1 MHKEEAMSRITR
13 RAILAAGAALFAAP
27 ALHAQS
33 AFPNKPLRIIVPYPP
48 GGVTDL
54 MGRLAAEA
62 MGRHLGQT
70 VVVENRAGAGGNI
83 GAKVAAQAEPDG
95 YTLFLATM
103 ATQGVNPVLYP
114 DPSFDARRDLIGV
127 GMMADMPNVLVCNP
141 RRWNPASA
149 QEAIAR
155 IRAEPGKI
163 LFGSVG
169 NGSSSH
175 LSQAMLTR
183 MAGLEVVHVPYRGSS
198 PAVAAMMAGDLD
210 LLFDASATSGP
221 HITAGTLKGLAIT
234 MNRRIESLPDIPTLE
249 EAGVRGYHLSVWN
262 GVLTQARVP
271 RPILAR
277 LQDAFGKSMDAAMLQ
292 RLRANFTEPL
302 VIAPDQLQPW
312 LNEDAERWARIARD
326 SAIRPD

>member
-1 MHKEEAMSRITR
+1 MTRMTR
-13 RAILAAGAALFAAP
+13 RAAIAATATLLAAP
-27 ALHAQS
+27 ALRAQP
-33 AFPNKPLRIIVPYPP
+33 AFPNKPLRLIVPYPP

-62 MGRHLGQT
+62 MSRHLGQP
-70 VVVENRAGAGGNI
+70 VVVENRPGAGGNI

-95 YTLFLATM
+95 HTLLLGTM

-114 DPSFDARRDLIGV
+114 DPSFDPRRDLAGV
-127 GMMADMPNVLVCNP
+127 GMMADMPNVLICNP
-141 RRWNPASA
+141 RRWNPANA

-155 IRAEPGKI
+155 MKAEPGKI

-175 LSQAMLTR
+175 LSQVMLTR
-183 MAGLEVVHVPYRGSS
+183 LAGLDVVHVPYRGSS
-198 PAVAAMMAGDLD
+198 PAVAAMIAGDLD

-221 HITAGTLKGLAIT
+221 HVQSGTVKGLAIT
-234 MNRRIESLPDIPTLE
+234 MNRRIDSLPGIPTLE

-262 GVLTQARVP
+262 GVLTQSRVP
-271 RPILAR
+271 RPVLAR
-277 LQDAFGKSMDAAMLQ
+277 LQDAFEKSMDAAMLA

-302 VIAPDQLQPW
+302 VIPSAQLQPW
-312 LNEDAERWARIARD
+312 LNEDAERWVRIARE
-326 SAIRPD
+326 SAIRVD

>member
-1 MHKEEAMSRITR
+1 MTRLTR
-13 RAILAAGAALFAAP
+13 RAALAATATLLASP
-27 ALHAQS
+27 SVQAQA
-33 AFPNKPLRIIVPYPP
+33 AFPNRPLRIIVPYPP

-70 VVVENRAGAGGNI
+70 VVVENRPGAGGNI
-83 GAKVAAQAEPDG
+83 GAKAAAQAEPDG
-95 YTLFLATM
+95 YTMLLGTM

-114 DPSFDARRDLIGV
+114 DPSFDPRRDLAGV
-127 GMMADMPNVLVCNP
+127 GMMADMPNLLVCNP

-155 IRAEPGKI
+155 MKAEPGKI

-175 LSQAMLTR
+175 MSQVMLTR

-198 PAVAAMMAGDLD
+198 PAVAAMIAGDLD

-221 HITAGTLKGLAIT
+221 HVKGGTLKALALT
-234 MNRRIESLPDIPTLE
+234 MNRRIASLPDIPTLE
-249 EAGVRGYHLSVWN
+249 EAGVAGYHLSVWN

-271 RPILAR
+271 RPVLAR
-277 LQDAFGKSMDAAMLQ
+277 LQEAFEKAMDATMLE
-292 RLRANFTEPL
+292 RLKANFTEPL
-302 VIAPDQLQPW
+302 VIPSAQLQPW
-312 LNEDAERWARIARD
+312 LNEDAERWARIARE
-326 SAIRPD
+326 SGIRPD

>member
-1 MHKEEAMSRITR
+1 MTHITR
-13 RAILAAGAALFAAP
+13 RAALAAGAVLFAAP
-27 ALHAQS
+27 ALRAQP
-33 AFPNKPLRIIVPYPP
+33 AVPNKPLRLIVPYPP
-48 GGVTDL
+48 GGVTDI

-114 DPSFDARRDLIGV
+114 DPSFDPRRDLVGV

-141 RRWNPASA
+141 RRWNPANA

-155 IRAEPGKI
+155 MKAEPGKI

-175 LSQAMLTR
+175 LSQVMLTR

-198 PAVAAMMAGDLD
+198 PAIAAMIAGDLD

-221 HITAGTLKGLAIT
+221 HIKGGTLKGLAIT

-249 EAGVRGYHLSVWN
+249 EAGVRGYHLSVWT
-262 GVLTQARVP
+262 GVLTQSRVP
-271 RPILAR
+271 QPVRAR
-277 LQDAFGKSMDAAMLQ
+277 LQDAFVASMDATMLD
-292 RLRANFTEPL
+292 RLRANYTEPL
-302 VIAPDQLQPW
+302 VIPSEQLQAW
-312 LNEDAERWARIARD
+312 LNEDAERWVRIARE

>member
-1 MHKEEAMSRITR
+1 MTHITR
-13 RAILAAGAALFAAP
+13 RAALAAGAVLFAAP
-27 ALHAQS
+27 ALRAQP
-33 AFPNKPLRIIVPYPP
+33 AFPNKPLRLIVPYPP
-48 GGVTDL
+48 GGVTDI

-70 VVVENRAGAGGNI
+70 VVVEHRAGAGGNI

-114 DPSFDARRDLIGV
+114 DPSFDPRRDLVGV

-141 RRWNPASA
+141 RRWNPANA
-149 QEAIAR
+149 QVAIAR
-155 IRAEPGKI
+155 MKAEPGKI

-175 LSQAMLTR
+175 LSQVMLTR

-198 PAVAAMMAGDLD
+198 PAIAAMIAGDLD

-221 HITAGTLKGLAIT
+221 HIKGGTLKGLAIT

-249 EAGVRGYHLSVWN
+249 EAGVRGYHLSVWT
-262 GVLTQARVP
+262 GVLTQSRVP
-271 RPILAR
+271 QPVRAR
-277 LQDAFGKSMDAAMLQ
+277 LQDAFVASIDATMLD
-292 RLRANFTEPL
+292 RLRANYTEPL
-302 VIAPDQLQPW
+302 VIPSEQLQAW
-312 LNEDAERWARIARD
+312 LNEDAERWVRIARE

>member
-1 MHKEEAMSRITR
+1 MTRITR
-13 RAILAAGAALFAAP
+13 RVALGGAASLLAAP
-27 ALHAQS
+27 ALHAQA
-33 AFPNKPLRIIVPYPP
+33 AFPNKPLRMIVPYPP

-62 MGRHLGQT
+62 MGRHLGQI

-83 GAKVAAQAEPDG
+83 GAKVAALAEPDG
-95 YTLFLATM
+95 YTMLLGTM

-114 DPSFDARRDLIGV
+114 DATFDPRRDLIGV
-127 GMMADMPNVLVCNP
+127 GMMADMPNVMVCNP
-141 RRWNPASA
+141 RRWNPANA

-155 IRAEPGKI
+155 MKAEPGKI

-183 MAGLEVVHVPYRGSS
+183 LAGLEVVHVPYRGSS
-198 PAVAAMMAGDLD
+198 PAVAAMIAGDLD

-221 HITAGTLKGLAIT
+221 HIKGGTLKGLAIT
-234 MNRRIESLPDIPTLE
+234 MNRRIESLPDIPTLV
-249 EAGVRGYHLSVWN
+249 EAGVAGYHLSVWN
-262 GVLTQARVP
+262 GVLTQPRVP
-271 RPILAR
+271 RPVLAR
-277 LQDAFGKSMDAAMLQ
+277 LQDAFGKSMDAAMLE

-302 VIAPDQLQPW
+302 VIPPEQLQPW
-312 LNEDAERWARIARD
+312 LNEDAERWVRIARD

>member
-1 MHKEEAMSRITR
+1 MTRITR
-13 RAILAAGAALFAAP
+13 RAALAAGAGLLAAP
-27 ALHAQS
+27 ALRAQP

-48 GGVTDL
+48 GGVTDI

-62 MGRHLGQT
+62 MGRHLGQP

-114 DPSFDARRDLIGV
+114 DPTFDPRRDLIGV

-141 RRWNPASA
+141 RRWNPANA

-155 IRAEPGKI
+155 MKAEPGKI

-175 LSQAMLTR
+175 LSQVMLKR

-198 PAVAAMMAGDLD
+198 PAVAAMIAGDLD

-221 HITAGTLKGLAIT
+221 HIKAGTLKGLAVT
-234 MNRRIESLPDIPTLE
+234 MNRRIEALPDIPTLDE
-249 EAGVRGYHLSVWN
+249 SGVRGYHLSVWN
-262 GVLTQARVP
+262 GVLTQSRVP
-271 RPILAR
+271 RPVLDR
-277 LQDAFGKSMDAAMLQ
+277 LQAAFAQSMDAAMLE
-292 RLRANFTEPL
+292 RLRANFTEPM
-302 VIAPDQLQPW
+302 VIPPERLQAW
-312 LNEDAERWARIARD
+312 LNEDAERWVRIARE

>member
-1 MHKEEAMSRITR
+1 MTRMTR
-13 RAILAAGAALFAAP
+13 RAALAATAALLAAP
-27 ALHAQS
+27 SVRAQA

-62 MGRHLGQT
+62 MGRHLGQP
-70 VVVENRAGAGGNI
+70 VVVENRPGAGGNI

-95 YTLFLATM
+95 YTLFLGTM

-114 DPSFDARRDLIGV
+114 DPSFDARRDLVGV
-127 GMMADMPNVLVCNP
+127 GMMADMPNLMVCNP
-141 RRWNPASA
+141 RRWNPATA

-155 IRAEPGKI
+155 MKAEPGKI

-175 LSQAMLTR
+175 LSQVMLTQL
-183 MAGLEVVHVPYRGSS
+183 AGLEVVHVPYRGSS

-221 HITAGTLKGLAIT
+221 HVKAGTLKALALT

-277 LQDAFGKSMDAAMLQ
+277 LQEAFSKAMDAAMLA

-302 VIAPDQLQPW
+302 IIPPDRLQPW

-326 SAIRPD
+326 SGIRVD

>member
-1 MHKEEAMSRITR
+1 MTHITR
-13 RAILAAGAALFAAP
+13 RAALAAGAVLFAAP
-27 ALHAQS
+27 ALRAQP
-33 AFPNKPLRIIVPYPP
+33 AFPNKPLRLIVPYPP
-48 GGVTDL
+48 GGVTDI

-114 DPSFDARRDLIGV
+114 DPSFDPRRDLVGV

-141 RRWNPASA
+141 RRWNPANA

-155 IRAEPGKI
+155 MKAEPGKI

-175 LSQAMLTR
+175 LSQVMLTR

-198 PAVAAMMAGDLD
+198 PAIAAMIAGDLD

-221 HITAGTLKGLAIT
+221 HIKGGTLKGLAIT

-249 EAGVRGYHLSVWN
+249 EAGVRGYHLSVWT

-271 RPILAR
+271 QPVRAR
-277 LQDAFGKSMDAAMLQ
+277 LQDAFVASMDATMLE

-302 VIAPDQLQPW
+302 VIPSERLQAW
-312 LNEDAERWARIARD
+312 LNEDAERWVRIARE
-326 SAIRPD
+326 SEIRPD